1 MREPNSA
8 LLFKAWRRA
17 SRRRR
22 RYALAAV
29 LVLVAVAALAALL
42 THQPRRH
49 ERPVSERARAVLAVQ
64 RALAQEKLAMQARL
78 RARTAG
84 RAVLAM
90 QRAAAQEN
98 LAMQARLR
106 ARAAA
111 KQKSDR

>member
-1 MREPNSA
+1 MQEPDSA
-8 LLFKAWRRA
+8 LLLQASLRA

-29 LVLVAVAALAALL
+29 LVLVAVAALAAVL
-42 THQPRRH
+42 TYQTRRH
-49 ERPVSERARAVLAVQ
+49 ERPLTEQARAV
-64 RALAQEKLAMQARL
+64 RA
-78 RARTAG
+78 

-90 QRAAAQEN
+90 QRALAQEN

-111 KQKSDR
+111 KR